1 MFEAGDLICDK
12 KHPDRH
18 GYIFEVLKGTNSDR
32 DYLEV
37 RWLNFPWGNPHTRT
51 LEIPKDIVILSKGKR
66 NGKGK

>member
-12 KHPDRH
+12 KHRDRY
-18 GYIFEVLKGTNSDR
+18 GYIFEVLRGKNSDQF
-32 DYLEV
+32 YLEV